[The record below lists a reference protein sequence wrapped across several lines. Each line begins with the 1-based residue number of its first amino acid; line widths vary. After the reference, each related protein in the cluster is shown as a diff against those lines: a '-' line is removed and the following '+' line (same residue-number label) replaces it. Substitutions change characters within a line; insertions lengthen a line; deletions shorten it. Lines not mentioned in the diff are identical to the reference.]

1 MGLLARIAD
10 KAGALGSVVS
20 AMGCAGCFP
29 ALGGLGLALGL
40 GFLNQYE
47 ELVMT
52 RVLPLS
58 AVVVLLANGLGWFS
72 HRQWHRSLLGM
83 VGPAV
88 VLAALYPFFG
98 YGWTERLLYTGLVIM
113 VAVSVWDLLSPA
125 HRRCAPDIS
134 AQPRRQ

>member
-1 MGLLARIAD
+1 MGLITRIGD
-10 KAGALGSVVS
+10 KAGALGTVVS

-29 ALGGLGLALGL
+29 ALGSLGVALGL
-40 GFLNQYE
+40 GFLNRYE

-72 HRQWHRSLLGM
+72 HRQWHRSVLGM
-83 VGPAV
+83 VGPAI
-88 VLAALYPFFG
+88 VLAVLYPFFG
-98 YGWTERLLYTGLVIM
+98 YGWTEWLLYTGLAIM

-125 HRRCAPDIS
+125 HRRCAPDLS